1 MKNKAM
7 NQKVLK
13 AISLGLATMMSMT
26 PITAL
31 AEELENVDDLGTD
44 EVKAQE
50 EKTEAETMIE
60 DVQTAEKAAGAL
72 VAEAD
77 EETGTADGVVT
88 EAAKAEAEAVESAE
102 DVIVEAEAG
111 TVEIE
116 VSQEV
121 KDAADELE
129 EVTVGGDDDKEND
142 VEEIICDT
150 EDRLD
155 DAEDALVA
163 QEEATEKADTKVE
176 QIEDITSGFEQE
188 MDEASAKLDEKQ
200 EVIENTD
207 SLEEAK
213 EAKEAAE
220 NIVDTAEITYEAA
233 KAAVETAET
242 DYTKA
247 VEEAKAAAEK
257 YNEAVADAE
266 GYTEEALNE
275 LKAAKD
281 AAEKLEQ
288 EAKKAYDDA
297 KLGEVDAA
305 AVAIIEKEKEVQNS
319 ELTGSAKWDERDEL
333 FCLIVKNY
341 YVPKCMPE
349 GTQVTL
355 SNGADSQDTFKRFDS
370 DYKNYIQANIT
381 YPDGTTEVKYLNY
394 KIDKG
399 DSTSLV
405 IFEKTWEEIV
415 TQEAEDA
422 KYVVYDENSKIEHTI
437 YADAL
442 EQAIEN
448 NEVVKGTDDNY
459 YVKAKNEDGTTV
471 AGSTSVA
478 VDEDTN
484 TVDEESK
491 ETTWSVDEDGN
502 IVKTVTGDVTTV
514 TTRENVSLTG
524 GKGYE
529 SEEAAKAAAEKEAE
543 GLLEENEE
551 LANTDVAVSKDVE
564 TATAT
569 ATATVTYVTT
579 FTTTIDLTGMTNK
592 VSANDSL
599 SEGTRDSLK
608 TISNDAIKDATK
620 YLEDKDCQVLNKE
633 VSNLQ
638 VVRTDDKKITTWKP
652 STWGNEDTYTA
663 TSGTLTVTYAKICTD
678 TVKLSLG
685 DKIFGWMSE
694 EEEKQVAL
702 EQLKAEGKYVDVFT
716 QNVRILDLN
725 KGLATVKYIQQY
737 KETEEASATDK
748 TGDAAKAAAEK
759 AAEEAATEKM
769 QAEANK
775 QIDKNITNDLSKK
788 VTGQSGKAT
797 TTANVVATTAPEV
810 KKELVVDATA
820 SDAVD
825 YTYTYSYT
833 GTFDAEKTVVENK
846 VLNTETWQA
855 DKMTYVAAV
864 EEVRENILTNAN
876 YDAYL
881 KGDQSAIMLAE
892 RTDENFLK
900 FKADALNAQAKL
912 DATKAKYAEIQAKAN
927 AAEMAVEEA
936 EKQVQN
942 LQDQIKALEKANADL
957 TELETRL
964 DAAKLKFSEAEK
976 EYEELEKKLEEIEK
990 EYEEAEKRLTPAP
1003 VPPTVPAPTPAG
1015 GETPAPETPAPA
1027 GGETPAPET
1036 PAPDGGETPAPET
1049 PAPVAP
1055 EGGETVPAEQNLAEG
1070 NQNIVVNPIVPQE
1083 NNDPEIIEIDDEE
1096 TPLAPGVDEN
1106 EDTIEPVQE
1115 EVQSAN
1121 GTNGEEAEEFTTITD
1136 ENVAL
1141 AGSAEEMEE
1150 AKSRMNWWWL
1160 LIVAVLGATGYEMFR
1175 RYEKK
1180 KSAQKVESK

>member
-422 KYVVYDENSKIEHTI
+422 KYVVYDENSKIAHTI

-448 NEVVKGTDDNY
+448 NDVVKGTDDNY

-579 FTTTIDLTGMTNK
+579 FTTTIDLTGMSNK
-592 VSANDSL
+592 VNAITSQSSGEKDSVK
-599 SEGTRDSLK
+599 DIK
-608 TISNDAIKDATK
+608 NDAIENARE
-620 YLEDKDCQVLNKE
+620 YLEDKDYEVLSTN

-638 VVRTDDKKITTWKP
+638 VRRTENNKYIWQQ
-652 STWGNEDTYTA
+652 DTYTA
-663 TSGTLTVTYAKICTD
+663 TSGTLTVTYAKMISESFDYSVFKDGKLTEEQLAMKYMKDTDNLDNICS
-678 TVKLSLG
+678 VHKINGSLG
-685 DKIFGWMSE
+685 NIF
-694 EEEKQVAL
+694 
-702 EQLKAEGKYVDVFT
+702 EG
-716 QNVRILDLN
+716 NLGN
-725 KGLATVKYIQQY
+725 ATVYYIQQQRLEII
-737 KETEEASATDK
+737 KSRTDD
-748 TGDAAKAAAEK
+748 TGDAEKAKAAAEK
-759 AAEEAATEKM
+759 AAEDAAMKEM
-769 QAEANK
+769 QVAANG
-775 QIDKNITNDLSKK
+775 QINEVITNGLSKK
-788 VTGQSGKAT
+788 VTGKDGMAS
-797 TTANVVATTAPEV
+797 TTANVVDSSKTNRT
-810 KKELVVDATA
+810 VVADATA

-1036 PAPDGGETPAPET
+1036 PAPAGGETPAPET
-1049 PAPVAP
+1049 PAPAAP

-1121 GTNGEEAEEFTTITD
+1121 GANGEEAEEFTTITD

>member
-129 EVTVGGDDDKEND
+129 EVTVGGGDDDKEND
-142 VEEIICDT
+142 VEAIICDT

-422 KYVVYDENSKIEHTI
+422 KYVVYDENSKIAHTI

-592 VSANDSL
+592 VYAKDSL

-608 TISNDAIKDATK
+608 TISNDAIKDAKK
-620 YLEDKDCQVLNKE
+620 YLEDEDYEVLSTN

-638 VVRTDDKKITTWKP
+638 VRRTEDKKHIWQQ
-652 STWGNEDTYTA
+652 DTYTT
-663 TSGTLTVTYAKICTD
+663 TSGTLTVTYAKIETKEVGISIKD
-678 TVKLSLG
+678 QIQDLLKSGHSKEKAMQMVLG
-685 DKIFGWMSE
+685 AD
-694 EEEKQVAL
+694 Q
-702 EQLKAEGKYVDVFT
+702 
-716 QNVRILDLN
+716 ILDIKYFN
-725 KGLATVKYIQQY
+725 WDFGTSNVKYIQQQ
-737 KETEEASATDK
+737 KLEISESATEN

-775 QIDKNITNDLSKK
+775 QIDKNITNGLSKK
-788 VTGQSGKAT
+788 VTGRDGKAS
-797 TTANVVATTAPEV
+797 TTANVVDSSKTNGT
-810 KKELVVDATA
+810 VVADATA

-846 VLNTETWQA
+846 VLNTETWKA

-1027 GGETPAPET
+1027 
-1036 PAPDGGETPAPET
+1036 
-1049 PAPVAP
+1049 AP

-1121 GTNGEEAEEFTTITD
+1121 GANGEEAEEFTTITD

>member
-579 FTTTIDLTGMTNK
+579 FTTTIDLTGMSNK
-592 VSANDSL
+592 VNAITSQSSGEKDSVK
-599 SEGTRDSLK
+599 DIK
-608 TISNDAIKDATK
+608 NDAIENARE
-620 YLEDKDCQVLNKE
+620 YLEDKDYEVLSTN

-638 VVRTDDKKITTWKP
+638 VRRTENNKYIWQQ
-652 STWGNEDTYTA
+652 DTYTA
-663 TSGTLTVTYAKICTD
+663 TSGTLTVTYAKIETKEVD
-678 TVKLSLG
+678 ISIKDQIQDLFKSG
-685 DKIFGWMSE
+685 HSE
-694 EEEKQVAL
+694 E
-702 EQLKAEGKYVDVFT
+702 KAMQMVLGAD
-716 QNVRILDLN
+716 QILDIKYFN
-725 KGLATVKYIQQY
+725 WDFGTSNVKYIQQQ
-737 KETEEASATDK
+737 KLEISESATENN
-748 TGDAAKAAAEK
+748 GEAAKAAAEK

-775 QIDKNITNDLSKK
+775 QIDKNITNGLSKE
-788 VTGQSGKAT
+788 VTGRDGKAS
-797 TTANVVATTAPEV
+797 TTANVVDSSKTNGT
-810 KKELVVDATA
+810 VVADATA

-1036 PAPDGGETPAPET
+1036 PAPA
-1049 PAPVAP
+1049 AP

-1121 GTNGEEAEEFTTITD
+1121 GANGEEAEEFTTITD

>member
-247 VEEAKAAAEK
+247 AEEAKAAAEK

-266 GYTEEALNE
+266 GYTEEALDE

-319 ELTGSAKWDERDEL
+319 ELTGSAKWNERDEL

-422 KYVVYDENSKIEHTI
+422 KYVVYDENSKIAHTI

-448 NEVVKGTDDNY
+448 NDVVKGTDDNY

-579 FTTTIDLTGMTNK
+579 FTTTIDLTGMSNK
-592 VSANDSL
+592 VNATKSQSSGEKDSVK
-599 SEGTRDSLK
+599 DIK
-608 TISNDAIKDATK
+608 NDAIENARE
-620 YLEDKDCQVLNKE
+620 YLEDKDYEVLSTN

-638 VVRTDDKKITTWKP
+638 VRRTENNKYIWQQ
-652 STWGNEDTYTA
+652 DTYTA
-663 TSGTLTVTYAKICTD
+663 TSGTLTVTYAKIETKEVD
-678 TVKLSLG
+678 ISIKDQIQDLFKSGHSKEKAMQMVLG
-685 DKIFGWMSE
+685 AD
-694 EEEKQVAL
+694 Q
-702 EQLKAEGKYVDVFT
+702 
-716 QNVRILDLN
+716 ILDIDYFN
-725 KGLATVKYIQQY
+725 WDFSTSDVKYIQQQ
-737 KETEEASATDK
+737 KLEISESATENN
-748 TGDAAKAAAEK
+748 GEAAKAAAEK

-775 QIDKNITNDLSKK
+775 QIDKNITNGLSKE
-788 VTGQSGKAT
+788 VTGRDGKAS
-797 TTANVVATTAPEV
+797 TTANVVDSSKTNGT
-810 KKELVVDATA
+810 VVADATA

-1027 GGETPAPET
+1027 
-1036 PAPDGGETPAPET
+1036 
-1049 PAPVAP
+1049 AP

-1121 GTNGEEAEEFTTITD
+1121 GANGEEAEEFTTITD

>member
-129 EVTVGGDDDKEND
+129 EVTVGGGDDDKEND

-422 KYVVYDENSKIEHTI
+422 KYVVYDENSKIAHTI

-592 VSANDSL
+592 VNAITSQSSGEKDSVK
-599 SEGTRDSLK
+599 DIK
-608 TISNDAIKDATK
+608 NDAIENARE
-620 YLEDKDCQVLNKE
+620 YLEDKDYEVLSTN

-638 VVRTDDKKITTWKP
+638 VRRTENNKYIWQQ
-652 STWGNEDTYTA
+652 DTYTA
-663 TSGTLTVTYAKICTD
+663 TSGTLTVTYAKIETKEVD
-678 TVKLSLG
+678 ISIKDQIQDLFKSGHSKEKAMQMVLG
-685 DKIFGWMSE
+685 AD
-694 EEEKQVAL
+694 Q
-702 EQLKAEGKYVDVFT
+702 
-716 QNVRILDLN
+716 ILDIKYFN
-725 KGLATVKYIQQY
+725 WDFGTSNVKYIQQQ
-737 KETEEASATDK
+737 KLEISESATENN
-748 TGDAAKAAAEK
+748 GEAAKAAAEK

-775 QIDKNITNDLSKK
+775 QIDKNITNGLSKK
-788 VTGQSGKAT
+788 VTGRDGKAS
-797 TTANVVATTAPEV
+797 TTANVVDSSKTNGT
-810 KKELVVDATA
+810 VVADATA

-1036 PAPDGGETPAPET
+1036 PAPA
-1049 PAPVAP
+1049 AP

-1121 GTNGEEAEEFTTITD
+1121 GANGEEAEEFTTITD

>member
-129 EVTVGGDDDKEND
+129 EVTVGGGDDDKEND

-422 KYVVYDENSKIEHTI
+422 KYVVYDENSKIAHTI

-484 TVDEESK
+484 TVGEESK

-551 LANTDVAVSKDVE
+551 LADTDVAVSKDVE

-592 VSANDSL
+592 VNANDSL

-638 VVRTDDKKITTWKP
+638 VVRTDDKNITWRP

-663 TSGTLTVTYAKICTD
+663 TSGTLTVTYAKIETKEVGISIKD
-678 TVKLSLG
+678 QIQDLLKSGHSKEKAMQMVLG
-685 DKIFGWMSE
+685 AD
-694 EEEKQVAL
+694 Q
-702 EQLKAEGKYVDVFT
+702 
-716 QNVRILDLN
+716 ILDIKYFN
-725 KGLATVKYIQQY
+725 WDFGTSNVKYIQQQ
-737 KETEEASATDK
+737 KLEISESATEN

-775 QIDKNITNDLSKK
+775 QIDKNITNGLSKK
-788 VTGQSGKAT
+788 VTGRDGKAS
-797 TTANVVATTAPEV
+797 TTANVVDSSKTNRT
-810 KKELVVDATA
+810 VVADATA

-1015 GETPAPETPAPA
+1015 GDTPAPETPAPA
-1027 GGETPAPET
+1027 
-1036 PAPDGGETPAPET
+1036 
-1049 PAPVAP
+1049 AP

-1121 GTNGEEAEEFTTITD
+1121 GANGEEAEEFTTITD

>member
-355 SNGADSQDTFKRFDS
+355 SNGADSQDTFKKFDS

-394 KIDKG
+394 KIDKV

-422 KYVVYDENSKIEHTI
+422 KYVVYDENSKIAHTI

-448 NEVVKGTDDNY
+448 NDVVKGTDDNY

-638 VVRTDDKKITTWKP
+638 VVRTDDKNITWRP

-678 TVKLSLG
+678 TVKLTLG

-702 EQLKAEGKYVDVFT
+702 ERLKAEGKYVDVFT
-716 QNVRILDLN
+716 QNVRILDFN

-737 KETEEASATDK
+737 KETGEAFATEN

-775 QIDKNITNDLSKK
+775 LIDENITNDLSKK
-788 VTGQSGKAT
+788 VTGQSGKAS
-797 TTANVVATTAPEV
+797 TTANVVNSSETNGT
-810 KKELVVDATA
+810 VVADATA

-976 EYEELEKKLEEIEK
+976 KYEDLEKKLEEIEK

-1036 PAPDGGETPAPET
+1036 PAPA
-1049 PAPVAP
+1049 AP

>member
-129 EVTVGGDDDKEND
+129 EVTVGGGDDDKEND
-142 VEEIICDT
+142 GEAIICDT

-422 KYVVYDENSKIEHTI
+422 KYVVYDENSKIAHTI

-620 YLEDKDCQVLNKE
+620 YLEDKDCHVLNKE

-638 VVRTDDKKITTWKP
+638 VVRTDDKNITWRP
-652 STWGNEDTYTA
+652 STWDNEDTYTA
-663 TSGTLTVTYAKICTD
+663 TSGTLTVTYAKIETKEVGISIKD
-678 TVKLSLG
+678 QIQDLLKIVDSKEKAMQMVLG
-685 DKIFGWMSE
+685 AD
-694 EEEKQVAL
+694 Q
-702 EQLKAEGKYVDVFT
+702 
-716 QNVRILDLN
+716 ILDIKYFN
-725 KGLATVKYIQQY
+725 WDFGTSNVKYIQQQ
-737 KETEEASATDK
+737 KLEISKSATEN

-775 QIDKNITNDLSKK
+775 QIDKNITNGLSKK
-788 VTGQSGKAT
+788 VTGRDGKAS
-797 TTANVVATTAPEV
+797 TTANVVDSSKTNGT
-810 KKELVVDATA
+810 VVADATA

-846 VLNTETWQA
+846 VLNTETWKA

-1027 GGETPAPET
+1027 
-1036 PAPDGGETPAPET
+1036 
-1049 PAPVAP
+1049 AP

-1121 GTNGEEAEEFTTITD
+1121 GANGEEAEEFTTITD

-1180 KSAQKVESK
+1180 KSTQKVESK